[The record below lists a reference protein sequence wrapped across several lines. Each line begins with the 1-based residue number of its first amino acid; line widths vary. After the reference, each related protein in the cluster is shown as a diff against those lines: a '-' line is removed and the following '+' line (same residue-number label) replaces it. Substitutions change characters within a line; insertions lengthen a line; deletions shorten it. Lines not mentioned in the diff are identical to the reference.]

1 VAYDAMSRYLHE
13 RPEGKLLHDPLAD
26 AAITSVDKARVPG
39 VLIGGAHR
47 VLTYPSGSPVP

>member
-1 VAYDAMSRYLHE
+1 MSRYLHE